1 MIDQTVSIRPVV
13 CWHHGDEKRLRQ
25 CLDLKYCDLYH
36 PLDESCLKWWK
47 KLRLEVGSTVR
58 FCVKGNVVAFGIIK
72 SEPYDLAS
80 IKQIEPVDPKWPGAV
95 DIEEIP
101 WHGKESCD
109 SIPQFG
115 SHRL

>member
-1 MIDQTVSIRPVV
+1 MRPVV

-36 PLDESCLKWWK
+36 PLDKRCLQWWN
-47 KLRLEVGSTVR
+47 KLRLKIGDMVR
-58 FCVKGNVVAFGIIK
+58 FCVKGRIVALGIIK

-80 IKQIEPVDPKWPGAV
+80 KKQIKPVDSKWSGAV

-109 SIPQFG
+109 STPRWG